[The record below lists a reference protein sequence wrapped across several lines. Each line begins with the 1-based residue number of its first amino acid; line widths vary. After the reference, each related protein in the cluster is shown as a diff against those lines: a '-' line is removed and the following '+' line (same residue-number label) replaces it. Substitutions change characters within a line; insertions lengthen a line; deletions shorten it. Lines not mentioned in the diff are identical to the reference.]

1 MKKEM
6 YVFDNNKKPI
16 KIVIRNYNE
25 KDFNELI
32 HIQKECFPPPF
43 PSDLWWNK
51 EQLKNHVKLFPEGA
65 LCVEMDGKLVASMTS
80 LVVDISM
87 NNTHHSWEEITD
99 SGYIRHHD
107 AKGNTLYIVDISVVP
122 SVRKLGLGKVMMQS
136 MYELVVHLK
145 LERLLGGGRMCGYH
159 RYADQLS
166 AETYLK
172 KVVQGEINDPV
183 VSFLLKCGRMPVGVA
198 ENYLEDEESRNY
210 AALMEWKNPF
220 YEKSV

>member
-1 MKKEM
+1 M
-6 YVFDNNKKPI
+6 YVFDENKKPI
-16 KIVIRNYNE
+16 KIVIRNYKE

-32 HIQKECFPPPF
+32 DIQRECFPPPF

-51 EQLKNHVKLFPEGA
+51 QQLTNHVELFPEGA
-65 LCVEMDGKLVASMTS
+65 LCVEIDGKLVASMTG
-80 LVVDISM
+80 LIVDVET
-87 NNTHHSWEEITD
+87 NDVYHSWEEITD
-99 SGYIRHHD
+99 SGYIRNHD
-107 AKGNTLYIVDISVVP
+107 AKGNTLYVVDISVVP

-145 LERLLGGGRMCGYH
+145 LERLLGGGRMSGYH
-159 RYADQLS
+159 RYAKQLS
-166 AETYLK
+166 AETYLE
-172 KVVQGEINDPV
+172 KVVQGELNDPV

-210 AALMEWKNPF
+210 AALMEWRNPF